1 MGIPTQPQAWYVIEF
16 VVDEETAIGE
26 KETLHIDIVMD
37 VQEYSKWGN
46 LFLTSDTLAHEFKS
60 TQFIAKKLWIKPV
73 VVVDEDAGQGEVNRN
88 FVDESQE
95 VEELDDDD
103 SAVTTWGIVAAFLV
117 IICIA
122 VCVCLCCKLSKK
134 KKLQT
139 QKEERIKQQQK
150 RVTPAPVV
158 NNDTPA
164 ASKSAVGL
172 VANDSFQNSSNHSH
186 HSHYSKKSNNSHHS
200 NNSHSSHSPRS
211 DEEKDKKDKKKSF
224 VQTVSVPKPDSA
236 TTK

>member
-1 MGIPTQPQAWYVIEF
+1 MSIETQPETGSQVIEF

-26 KETLHIDIVMD
+26 KETLHIDVVMD
-37 VQEYSKWGN
+37 VHEYSKWGN
-46 LFLTSDTLAHEFKS
+46 LFLTSDTLAHEFIS
-60 TQFIAKKLWIKPV
+60 TQFIAK
-73 VVVDEDAGQGEVNRN
+73 VVDEDAGQGEVNRN
-88 FVDESQE
+88 FVDKSQE

-103 SAVTTWGIVAAFLV
+103 SAATTWGIVAAFLV